1 MEKIKQLQQD
11 FADFMAKTDFGGQP
25 AELYAPISYT
35 ILQSGKRLRPMLCL
49 LANEMFGGKEQ
60 DALWAALS
68 LETFHNF
75 TLIHDDIMDQAP
87 LRRGKET
94 VYQKWNSN
102 IAILSGDAMFAMAF
116 QYALKTKK
124 GAEIAQL
131 LGKVAREVCEGQQ
144 MDLNFETCGTVTID
158 AYLEMIRLKT
168 AVLLATALQ
177 MGATV
182 AGAKE
187 TDIQLLYD
195 FGIGIGMSFQLQ
207 DDILDLYSDV
217 QVFGKKHGGDIA
229 DNKKTYL
236 YLKAL
241 ELAPEKDKKRLEHL
255 FTLRI
260 DHDEEEKIE
269 EVQAIYDRLK
279 VKEASEKV
287 MLDYDRKAFKALDA
301 IDLPEERKTHL
312 RTYAELLSGRKK

>member
-11 FADFMAKTDFGGQP
+11 FASFMAQCDFGGQP
-25 AELYAPISYT
+25 VELYEPISYT
-35 ILQSGKRLRPMLCL
+35 ILQQGKRLRPMLCL
-49 LANEMFGGKEQ
+49 LANDMFGGDEKE
-60 DALWAALS
+60 ALYPALA

-102 IAILSGDAMFAMAF
+102 IAILSGDTMSAMAF
-116 QYALKTKK
+116 QYALKTKRSSE
-124 GAEIAQL
+124 AAWL
-131 LGKVAREVCEGQQ
+131 LSKVFREVCEGQQ
-144 MDLNFETCGTVTID
+144 LDLNFETRGNVTID
-158 AYLEMIRLKT
+158 EYLEMIRLKT
-168 AVLLATALQ
+168 AVLLATSLQ
-177 MGATV
+177 MGAMT
-182 AGAKE
+182 ADADE
-187 TDIQLLYD
+187 RNTQLIYD

-217 QVFGKKHGGDIA
+217 TTFGKRHGGDIA

-241 ELAPEKDKKRLEHL
+241 EMASEKDRKRLVQL
-255 FTLRI
+255 FSLRI

-269 EVQAIYDRLK
+269 EVKDIYDRLH
-279 VKEASEKV
+279 VKETVEAVITEF
-287 MLDYDRKAFKALDA
+287 DQKAFQAFDA
-301 IDLPEERKTHL
+301 IPLPEERKAHL
-312 RTYAELLSGRKK
+312 RKYACLLSGREK